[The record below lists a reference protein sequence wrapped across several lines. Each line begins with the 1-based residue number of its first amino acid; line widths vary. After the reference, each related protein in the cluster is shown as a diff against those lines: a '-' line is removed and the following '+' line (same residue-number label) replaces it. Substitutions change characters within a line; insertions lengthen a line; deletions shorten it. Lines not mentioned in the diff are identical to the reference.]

1 MTIYGG
7 NFRESY
13 QHNVPTETIGN
24 VDKLKQLLPHSINSR
39 GKFNDKIIQHLEWTK
54 QHQYNNTFVHY
65 QYHIVM
71 FEGVKYFIHQ
81 QQYYNHNYSD
91 YRSPG
96 FTVLNVLENYGS
108 ENEIHLG
115 TYIVETKAFLDDLK
129 QLQVLDRVS

>member
-1 MTIYGG
+1 
-7 NFRESY
+7 
-13 QHNVPTETIGN
+13 
-24 VDKLKQLLPHSINSR
+24 
-39 GKFNDKIIQHLEWTK
+39 
-54 QHQYNNTFVHY
+54 
-65 QYHIVM
+65 M

-91 YRSPG
+91 HRSPG

-108 ENEIHLG
+108 ENETHLG